1 MSYLIFAVEDNP
13 IAGEIVQTAL
23 ESRGHSV
30 ALVSTGRHA
39 IEWLSNNRCDLIL
52 LDLMLP
58 DADGGQLVEVLR
70 RLPNGADIP
79 ILAFSAFASKLADL
93 RRSGAPFDGYI
104 AKPVEPEELIRIVE
118 RHMQAATV

>member
-79 ILAFSAFASKLADL
+79 ILGTLFRSDLFL
-93 RRSGAPFDGYI
+93 RRETERWGKAAAAGA
-104 AKPVEPEELIRIVE
+104 VSR
-118 RHMQAATV
+118 

>member
-23 ESRGHSV
+23 ESRGHKV
-30 ALVSTGRHA
+30 ALVETGRNA

-70 RLPNGADIP
+70 RLPNGGKVP
-79 ILAFSAFASKLADL
+79 ILAFSAFGSKLAEL

-104 AKPVEPEELIRIVE
+104 AKPVEPEELIRLVE
-118 RHMQAATV
+118 SHMLAPAG

>member
-30 ALVSTGRHA
+30 ALVSTGRNA

-104 AKPVEPEELIRIVE
+104 TKPVEPEELIRIVE